1 MFSFNIM
8 FRPNGKAKN
17 VTQDVVA
24 LFVLQDPHQQK
35 SISDNFHGQKYSKIK
50 KLYCSLTSTCTKRS
64 NARKISENRGM
75 PCNSL

>member
-1 MFSFNIM
+1 M

-24 LFVLQDPHQQK
+24 LFVLQDTHQQK

-50 KLYCSLTSTCTKRS
+50 KLYCSLTPSVP
-64 NARKISENRGM
+64 NALMLGRESKTGNDM
-75 PCNSL
+75 Q